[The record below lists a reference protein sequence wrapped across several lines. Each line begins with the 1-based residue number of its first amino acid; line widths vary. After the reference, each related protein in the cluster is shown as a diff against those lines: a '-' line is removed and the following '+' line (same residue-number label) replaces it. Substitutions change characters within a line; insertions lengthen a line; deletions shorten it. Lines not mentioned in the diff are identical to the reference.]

1 MAMVMAMVVVH
12 DHVTNDCKMMVMAV
26 MVVMGEIEV
35 SSRRFCT
42 RVN

>member
-1 MAMVMAMVVVH
+1 MMAMVVVH

-26 MVVMGEIEV
+26 MVVMGETEV
-35 SSRRFCT
+35 SYHGFCT